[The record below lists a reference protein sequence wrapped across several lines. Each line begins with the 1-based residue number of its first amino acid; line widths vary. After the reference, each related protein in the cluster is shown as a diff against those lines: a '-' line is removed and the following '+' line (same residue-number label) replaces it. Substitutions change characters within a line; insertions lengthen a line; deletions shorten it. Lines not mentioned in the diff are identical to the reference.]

1 MSLFSQPSDQ
11 TVMYQE
17 PPKMISSKDLQYLS
31 DMLSWN
37 LLASKKMN
45 WAAENCQ
52 LADLKKEFQSAGQM
66 HSKHYDEILKLLQ
79 QNEGG
84 TVS

>member
-52 LADLKKEFQSAGQM
+52 LPDLKKEFQTAGQM